1 MTFTQKTGDMLE
13 YLDEARKKYG
23 PVVDET
29 LAKVES
35 WGADTFKEVQHEG
48 ESILRELAEMVKNT
62 PEDPRVQALVEKY
75 HTHLNRFHA
84 TSKDMLSKIS
94 DLYTSD
100 ERFAAYFQ
108 RFDGSLAVFLQ
119 KAIKEY
125 TKHDTKDSHS
135 K

>member
-1 MTFTQKTGDMLE
+1 MLD

-29 LAKVES
+29 LEKVES
-35 WGADTFKEVQHEG
+35 WGADTFQEVKSEG
-48 ESILRELAEMVKNT
+48 ESILRELSQMVQNT
-62 PEDPRVQALVEKY
+62 PDDPRVQKLVEQY
-75 HTHLNRFHA
+75 HTHLNRFYT
-84 TSKDMLSKIS
+84 TSKDMFSKIS

-100 ERFAAYFQ
+100 ERFVAYFQ
-108 RFDGSLAVFLQ
+108 RFDGSLAAFLQ

-125 TKHDTKDSHS
+125 TKDGKG